1 MDDVIDVLQR
11 ALEKKKLALNDGGA
25 VAVQNI
31 RRDDDVGNSGFIFKA
46 EENETFRS
54 PRTLSRDDATGD
66 AYPATIGNLC
76 EIPSAEDAQRVQFFA
91 AIGHG
96 MRADRHARAAEVGE
110 EPFFRCHDLQRGSFL
125 SGFKRLQQRAC
136 ALCGALHLPESIAA
150 MAMPG
155 RIEEVQRSDLRKLNE
170 LVFLKL
176 GDAKNEV
183 VDGREGPFVA
193 RANESAACGFVEASD
208 IAEADAESEGRPQ
221 IQSLIRL
228 DQLQRAFPV

>member
-1 MDDVIDVLQR
+1 MNDVIDVLQR
-11 ALEKKKLALNDGGA
+11 ALEKKKLALDDGGA

-31 RRDDDVGNSGFIFKA
+31 RRDDDVGNPGLIFKA

-54 PRTLSRDDATGD
+54 PRALSRDDATGD
-66 AYPATIGNLC
+66 AYPAAVGYLC

-91 AIGHG
+91 AIGHR
-96 MRADRHARAAEVGE
+96 MRADRHARAAEVGK

-125 SGFKRLQQRAC
+125 SRFKRLQQGTC
-136 ALCGALHLPESIAA
+136 ALCGALHLPEGIAA
-150 MAMPG
+150 MTVPG

-183 VDGREGPFVA
+183 IDGGEGPFVT
-193 RANESAACGFVEASD
+193 RADESAACGFVEASD
-208 IAEADAESEGRPQ
+208 IAETNAEGGGR
-221 IQSLIRL
+221 RT
-228 DQLQRAFPV
+228 LQRALPVRP